1 MPQKRLSGPALC
13 RDENSGM
20 LIECGT
26 NKIKERADS
35 MNKILTCLVAALIS
49 FSALADQHSSADAA
63 VRNAVK
69 AFNGAY
75 AENNVEDYFNHYT
88 DDALLYWSGARQ
100 KVSAYHEEW
109 TELVDAGGAVEK
121 NELSDI
127 QVKVM
132 PGGDVAVASYF
143 IDYRLREPNGEVTVT
158 KAFESCHEKR
168 YKMETHKINEINQ
181 MVVLRISFYINQF
194 F

>member
-1 MPQKRLSGPALC
+1 
-13 RDENSGM
+13 M

-26 NKIKERADS
+26 NKIKERANS

-49 FSALADQHSSADAA
+49 FSAMADQHSSPDAA

-75 AENNVEDYFNHYT
+75 AVNNVEDYFNHYT

-132 PGGDVAVASYF
+132 PSGNVAVASYF
-143 IDYRLREPNGEVTVT
+143 IDYRLREPDGEVIATE
-158 KAFESCHEKR
+158 AFE
-168 YKMETHKINEINQ
+168 TDVWQKIDGAWKVVSLHYTEIPPE
-181 MVVLRISFYINQF
+181 
-194 F
+194 